1 MDSEFKLIAAR
12 GCQIVVGSAA
22 TPVLTGYE
30 AFGAT
35 VRVDATQIKSITQNG
50 VAVTNKTYESVALI
64 LSEYISF
71 ETPITS
77 ITLNSAAD
85 SVTLWLKKARS

>member
-12 GCQIVVGSAA
+12 GCQIVVGNTA

-35 VRVDATQIKSITQNG
+35 VRIDATQIKSIKQNG
-50 VAVTNKTYESVALI
+50 TDVTTKTYENVALI
-64 LSEYISF
+64 VSEYISF

-77 ITLNSAAD
+77 ITLNGATD
-85 SVTLWLKKARS
+85 SVMLWLKKARS